1 MQVKFLFFLRKC
13 AAILPR
19 RRARPRALRQKR
31 LLYGGKAD
39 QKRPAAHPQ
48 GALPFISGFTTSK
61 NPSPIRQRV
70 YGAERYSA
78 ETPKGPPRLSVAGT
92 ARSRE
97 PTRGQ
102 TDRFLTALTAAR
114 GSAASAT
121 QKKDCPL
128 GSPFFVAQR
137 EGFEPSV
144 PLRGTHDFQSCSL
157 GRSDI
162 SACSMQ
168 SCRRSP
174 QTSV

>member
-1 MQVKFLFFLRKC
+1 MQVKFLFFCVNAQRFCRGGAPVL
-13 AAILPR
+13 
-19 RRARPRALRQKR
+19 ARYAKGGF
-31 LLYGGKAD
+31 YTGGKAD

-114 GSAASAT
+114 GSAASASP
-121 QKKDCPL
+121 KKGLPASAVLFLL
-128 GSPFFVAQR
+128 GLVDKNA
-137 EGFEPSV
+137 
-144 PLRGTHDFQSCSL
+144 T
-157 GRSDI
+157 
-162 SACSMQ
+162 
-168 SCRRSP
+168 
-174 QTSV
+174 

>member
-19 RRARPRALRQKR
+19 RRARPRALRQRR

-114 GSAASAT
+114 GSAASASP
-121 QKKDCPL
+121 KKGLPASAVLCPT
-128 GSPFFVAQR
+128 GNGKRRREIFSRNPEGAPSAERRGHSPLA
-137 EGFEPSV
+137 
-144 PLRGTHDFQSCSL
+144 
-157 GRSDI
+157 
-162 SACSMQ
+162 
-168 SCRRSP
+168 
-174 QTSV
+174 